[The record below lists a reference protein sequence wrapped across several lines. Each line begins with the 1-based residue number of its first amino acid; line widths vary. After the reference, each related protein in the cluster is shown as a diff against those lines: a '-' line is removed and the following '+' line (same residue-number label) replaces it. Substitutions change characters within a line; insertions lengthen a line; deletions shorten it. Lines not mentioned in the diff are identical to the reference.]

1 MNLFWPS
8 LFWLLVWFVPLF
20 VFALGLYWLFTLP
33 LRRQERARFILDL
46 LETGFR
52 QGHSPEATIAAISGT
67 HDRSVGVRFHLLAAY
82 VQNGLSF
89 TDALGRVPGMA
100 SPQVAAM
107 LRVGEKLG
115 DVRKVFPVCRGMLKD
130 GNSQTRNAV
139 NYFLVLGLVGA
150 PVLPLMLATMKVTI
164 VPKFVE
170 IFVGAL
176 GMGMDIRPS
185 PMLVVMRATGW
196 IAAAQVFMSL
206 FVCVGVAAYIGGPR
220 LRQWIAT
227 VFPTVC
233 DRLMYRVPWR
243 RKRLRRDFAAMLAM
257 LLDAGVPE
265 ATSIQLAAAATS
277 NHVFLRQAAQAEKD
291 LQSGLPLP
299 SALRR
304 FDSEAEFG
312 WRLAN
317 AAHEPNGFTAALTG
331 WMESL
336 DARAFQQE
344 QTFSQIVS
352 TGLVLANG
360 LLVAL
365 VVVGAFNILIQITD
379 EAVLW

>member
-8 LFWLLVWFVPLF
+8 LLWLLAWFVPLF
-20 VFALGLYWLFTLP
+20 LFALGLYWLFTLP
-33 LRRQERARFILDL
+33 LRRQERSRFILDL

-52 QGHSPEATIAAISGT
+52 QGHSPEATIAAISDT
-67 HDRSVGVRFHLLAAY
+67 RDRSVGVRFHLLAAY
-82 VQNGLSF
+82 VQGGLAF
-89 TDALGRVPGMA
+89 TDALARVPGMA

-139 NYFLVLGLVGA
+139 NYFLVLGLVGT
-150 PVLPLMLATMKVTI
+150 PIMPLMLAAMRETV
-164 VPKFVE
+164 VPKF
-170 IFVGAL
+170 L
-176 GMGMDIRPS
+176 GTAEGFGMNFHS
-185 PMLVVMRATGW
+185 TGMMAVLHSTDW
-196 IAAAQVFMSL
+196 IAAAQVIISL

-220 LRQWIAT
+220 LRLWMAT

-243 RKRLRRDFAAMLAM
+243 RKRLRRDLAAMLAM

-265 ATSIQLAAAATS
+265 ETSIQLAAAATA
-277 NHVFLRQAAQAEKD
+277 NHVFLWQAAKAVLD
-291 LQSGLPLP
+291 LQSGLTLP
-299 SALRR
+299 AALRR

-312 WRLAN
+312 WRVAN
-317 AAHEPNGFTAALTG
+317 AAHQPHGFAAALAG

-336 DARAFQQE
+336 DARAFQEE

-365 VVVGAFNILIQITD
+365 VVVGAFNILITITD
-379 EAVLW
+379 QVALW